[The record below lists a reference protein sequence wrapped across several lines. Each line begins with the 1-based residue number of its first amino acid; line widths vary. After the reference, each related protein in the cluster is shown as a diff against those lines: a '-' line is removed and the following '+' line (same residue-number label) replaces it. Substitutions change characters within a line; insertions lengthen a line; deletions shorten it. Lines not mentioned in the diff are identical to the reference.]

1 LCLELEGGLPLFTE
15 MPRRFILVKRAS
27 STTLS
32 RKMLSE
38 TQGLRKARREEG
50 STTNTMMR
58 TNPTTVIVAATCRAV
73 FGPPDYPPAAS
84 SRLSTQ
90 TIMLSQIP
98 HFLSIHK
105 YSLYCLEELFSETAA
120 LSGPGR
126 DRERIFMPRC
136 IKVPASKLCNR
147 GERAHS
153 PGPNA

>member
-1 LCLELEGGLPLFTE
+1 
-15 MPRRFILVKRAS
+15 MPRARGRVAS
-27 STTLS
+27 IHRDAEKVYS
-32 RKMLSE
+32 RKAGFQYYPFSE
-38 TQGLRKARREEG
+38 DAIGNSGAAKSTPGRGKHYQHNDEDKPYNRYCSSDLQGG
-50 STTNTMMR
+50 
-58 TNPTTVIVAATCRAV
+58 VW
-73 FGPPDYPPAAS
+73 PPDYPPAAS